1 MITQY
6 SLASLVRFKHT
17 LGKVDNGVTM
27 GYAILLTLNKIFDY
41 ISILFYCSLEITLN
55 INKISAKLPCYDIHG

>member
-41 ISILFYCSLEITLN
+41 ISILSR
-55 INKISAKLPCYDIHG
+55 SACDSQ